1 MSQEQWAAVDR
12 YITDLLLPAD
22 PVLDAALA
30 DSAAAGL
37 PAINVTP
44 NQGKLLHLLA
54 RAQGARRILEVG
66 TLGGYSTIWLARALP
81 VDGYLVTLEVDP
93 KHADGTVRL
102 SGIPGSPRALDDELS
117 ERSGSSQGIHD
128 QFRRVQWCE
137 ARSGPRAS
145 STSGSGTP

>member
-44 NQGKLLHLLA
+44 NQGKLLNLLA
-54 RAQGARRILEVG
+54 RAQGARR
-66 TLGGYSTIWLARALP
+66 
-81 VDGYLVTLEVDP
+81 
-93 KHADGTVRL
+93 ADR
-102 SGIPGSPRALDDELS
+102 SSP
-117 ERSGSSQGIHD
+117 
-128 QFRRVQWCE
+128 
-137 ARSGPRAS
+137 
-145 STSGSGTP
+145 